1 MIDIKS
7 LKVDDNLIEKTRKV
21 IQENINAYAESSR
34 DFNPIHIDPA
44 FAAGTAAGGT
54 IAHGMLILAYCSQ
67 MMTENFGKYWVES
80 GKFNIRFKMP
90 ARPDDML
97 KIRGK
102 VNRIQD
108 EESTRLISCEILC
121 SNQKD
126 EVIISGEAKVRV
138 END

>member
-21 IQENINAYAESSR
+21 IQENINAYAEASR

-97 KIRGK
+97 KIRG
-102 VNRIQD
+102 D
-108 EESTRLISCEILC
+108 
-121 SNQKD
+121 
-126 EVIISGEAKVRV
+126 
-138 END
+138 

>member
-21 IQENINAYAESSR
+21 IQENINAYAEASR

-54 IAHGMLILAYCSQ
+54 IAHGMLIPAYCSQ
-67 MMTENFGKYWVES
+67 MMTDNFGKYWIES

-90 ARPDDML
+90 ARPGDLL

-102 VNRIQD
+102 VNKIQD

-121 SNQKD
+121 SNQTD
-126 EVIISGEAKVRV
+126 EVIISGEAKVRI